1 MINCSVFDLISKKSS
16 KFQFVNL
23 DHRRKLGKR
32 GDGRGGGSELT
43 PCTCIL
49 VYWRRLSIFLMNLIK
64 LEPRQWRSGLERSPR
79 KRKVVYSNP
88 SRD

>member
-32 GDGRGGGSELT
+32 GDGRGGG
-43 PCTCIL
+43 I
-49 VYWRRLSIFLMNLIK
+49 
-64 LEPRQWRSGLERSPR
+64 
-79 KRKVVYSNP
+79 
-88 SRD
+88 